1 MEITIE
7 EYKNKTKEARYQI
20 LYDYREKLMKY
31 PNNYRAHAAT
41 VATANK
47 FEVELMTVY
56 RAVKFVRSGKG
67 ATE

>member
-1 MEITIE
+1 MKD
-7 EYKNKTKEARYQI
+7 YKQKTKKNRYQI
-20 LYDYREKLMKY
+20 LYDYREKLMQY

-41 VATANK
+41 VATAEK

-67 ATE
+67 AAE

>member
-1 MEITIE
+1 M
-7 EYKNKTKEARYQI
+7 KNFKQKTKEARYQI

-31 PNNYRAHAAT
+31 PNSYRAHAAT

-67 ATE
+67 ADK

>member
-1 MEITIE
+1 M
-7 EYKNKTKEARYQI
+7 KDFKQKTKESRYQI

-56 RAVKFVRSGKG
+56 RAVKFIREG

>member
-1 MEITIE
+1 M
-7 EYKNKTKEARYQI
+7 KDFKQKTKESRYQI

-41 VATANK
+41 VATAQK

-67 ATE
+67 AAE

>member
-1 MEITIE
+1 M
-7 EYKNKTKEARYQI
+7 KDFKQKTKEARYQI

-31 PNNYRAHAAT
+31 PNSYRAHAAT
-41 VATANK
+41 VATAQK

-67 ATE
+67 AAE

>member
-1 MEITIE
+1 M
-7 EYKNKTKEARYQI
+7 KDFKQKTKESRYQI

-41 VATANK
+41 VATAEK

-56 RAVKFVRSGKG
+56 RAVKFIRKG

>member
-1 MEITIE
+1 M
-7 EYKNKTKEARYQI
+7 KNFKQKTKEARYQI

-31 PNNYRAHAAT
+31 PNSYRAHAAT

-67 ATE
+67 AAE

>member
-1 MEITIE
+1 M
-7 EYKNKTKEARYQI
+7 KNFKQKTKEARYQI
-20 LYDYREKLMKY
+20 LYDYREKLMQY
-31 PNNYRAHAAT
+31 PNSYRAHAAT

-67 ATE
+67 ADK

>member
-1 MEITIE
+1 M
-7 EYKNKTKEARYQI
+7 KNFKQKTKEARYQI

-31 PNNYRAHAAT
+31 PNSYRAHAAT
-41 VATANK
+41 VATAQK

-67 ATE
+67 AAE

>member
-1 MEITIE
+1 MKD
-7 EYKNKTKEARYQI
+7 YKQKTKKNRYQI
-20 LYDYREKLMKY
+20 LYDYREKLMQY

-41 VATANK
+41 VATAEK
-47 FEVELMTVY
+47 FDVTIMTIY

>member
-1 MEITIE
+1 M
-7 EYKNKTKEARYQI
+7 KDFKQKTKESRYQI

-41 VATANK
+41 VATAEK

-67 ATE
+67 AAE

>member
-1 MEITIE
+1 M
-7 EYKNKTKEARYQI
+7 KDFKQKTKESRYQI

-31 PNNYRAHAAT
+31 PNSYRPHAAT
-41 VATANK
+41 VATAEK

>member
-1 MEITIE
+1 M
-7 EYKNKTKEARYQI
+7 KDFKQKTKESRYQI

-31 PNNYRAHAAT
+31 PNSYRAHAAT

-56 RAVKFVRSGKG
+56 RAVKFIREG